1 MSILVFGHKSP
12 DTDSVASA
20 IALSYLKNQIGLN
33 TIPCILGNISKES
46 QYVLD
51 YFQLSTPKH
60 ILDVKVQV
68 KDLQYDF
75 ATGISPNK
83 SILSTYNLMENNELD
98 TVGVVDEGNKLL
110 GIISMKNIA
119 MGLIHGDFYHL
130 ETSLENLV
138 HDLEGQVLSGNKEFF
153 NGRVSI
159 VAYYYKTIEGI
170 LGENDI
176 VIVGDRY
183 DIIEYAIMSKV
194 QLIIITGGNE
204 IPQKYI
210 DLAISNNITMILVPK
225 DTYYI
230 SKVINMCNYTSR
242 IMRAT
247 NIIKFNEIEYLDEV
261 KDELSHSHFR
271 NYPVVDRKDRFLGFI
286 NRKHIMSP
294 TRKKV
299 ILVDHNE
306 YGQSAEGLEEAD
318 ILEIIDH
325 HKIGD
330 ISTSMPINFRNNNVG
345 STCTIVYSMY
355 MENGIEIPFEIA
367 GTLLSGILSDTL
379 LFKSPTTTDIDRKA
393 VEQLNKIVELNINDF
408 AMDMFKVGTSLEGQ
422 SIEEIFY
429 KDFKEFQLSTCKTGI
444 SQVFTLDI
452 DDVFNRKELFI
463 NYIKK
468 VHKQM
473 NYDITLLLITDILKE
488 GSYILYQSKH
498 NTVIPSA
505 FDVIDEQGAFVEDV
519 VSRKKQVIP
528 KLLNAIELIK

>member
-33 TIPCILGNISKES
+33 TTPCVLGSISKES

-51 YFQLSTPKH
+51 YFQLPAPKY
-60 ILDVKVQV
+60 ISDVKVQV

-75 ATGISPNK
+75 ANGISPKK
-83 SILSTYNLMENNELD
+83 SILSTYNLMEDNALE
-98 TVGVVDEGNKLL
+98 TVGVVDENNKLL

-130 ETSLENLV
+130 ETSLENIV
-138 HDLEGQVLSGNKEFF
+138 QDLKGQVLSGDKEFF
-153 NGRVSI
+153 DGRVSI
-159 VAYYYKTIEGI
+159 VAYYFKTIKDH
-170 LGENDI
+170 LGEDDI

-183 DIIEYAIMSKV
+183 DIIECAIMSKV
-194 QLIIITGGNE
+194 QLIIITGGNK

-210 DLAISNNITMILVPK
+210 DLAIANNITMILVPK

-230 SKVINMCNYTSR
+230 SKVINLCNYTSS
-242 IMRAT
+242 IMRTT
-247 NIIKFNEIEYLDEV
+247 NIVKFNEIEYLDEV
-261 KDELSHSHFR
+261 KDELSQSHFR
-271 NYPVVDRKDRFLGFI
+271 NYPVIDNEDKFLGFI
-286 NRKHIMSP
+286 NRKHIMNP
-294 TRKKV
+294 TTKKV

-306 YGQSAEGLEEAD
+306 YGQSAEGLEEAE

-345 STCTIVYSMY
+345 STCTIIYSMY
-355 MENGIEIPFEIA
+355 KENGVEVPFEIA
-367 GTLLSGILSDTL
+367 GALLSGILSDTL

-393 VEQLNKIVELNINDF
+393 VEELNMILELNIDDY
-408 AMDMFKVGTSLEGQ
+408 AMDMFKFGTSLEGQ

-452 DDVFNRKELFI
+452 DDVFNRKDLFI

-468 VHKQM
+468 IHKRM
-473 NYDITLLLITDILKE
+473 NYDITLLLITDILNE

-498 NTVIPSA
+498 NSLVPSA
-505 FDVIDEQGAFVEDV
+505 FNVADEQGIFTEGV

-528 KLLNAIELIK
+528 KLLNAIQLLK

>member
-1 MSILVFGHKSP
+1 MSILVFGHRSP

-20 IALSYLKNQIGLN
+20 IALSYLKNQTGLT
-33 TIPCILGNISKES
+33 TIPCMLGSISKES

-51 YFQLSTPKH
+51 YFQLPTPKY
-60 ILDVKVQV
+60 ISDVKVQV

-75 ATGISPNK
+75 ANGISPNK
-83 SILSTYNLMENNELD
+83 SILSTYNLMENNALE
-98 TVGVVDEGNKLL
+98 TVGIVDGDNKLL

-119 MGLIHGDFYHL
+119 MGLIEGDFCHL

-138 HDLEGQVLSGNKEFF
+138 NDLNGKVLSGHKDFF
-153 NGRVSI
+153 NGHISVI
-159 VAYYYKTIEGI
+159 AYYYKTIAGH

-183 DIIEYAIMSKV
+183 DIIECAIEAKV

-210 DLAISNNITMILVPK
+210 DLANSNNVTMILVPK

-230 SKVINMCNYTSR
+230 SKVINMCNYTSS
-242 IMRAT
+242 IMRT
-247 NIIKFNEIEYLDEV
+247 TDIIKFNEMEYLDEV
-261 KDELSHSHFR
+261 KEELNHSHFR
-271 NYPVVDRKDRFLGFI
+271 NYPVIDNENRFLGFI
-286 NRKHIMSP
+286 NRKHVMNP

-306 YGQSAEGLEEAD
+306 YGQSAEGLTEAE
-318 ILEIIDH
+318 ILEIVDH

-345 STCTIVYSMY
+345 STCTIVYNMY
-355 MENGIEIPFEIA
+355 RENNVEIPFEIA
-367 GTLLSGILSDTL
+367 GALLSGILSDTL
-379 LFKSPTTTDIDRKA
+379 LFKSPTTTDVDKKA
-393 VEQLNKIVELNINDF
+393 VEELNKIVELDIDEY
-408 AMDMFKVGTSLEGQ
+408 AMDMFKYGTSLEGQ

-429 KDFKEFQLSTCKTGI
+429 KDFKEFQLGNYKTGI

-452 DDVFNRKELFI
+452 DDVFNRKEFFI
-463 NYIKK
+463 NYIQKI
-468 VHKQM
+468 HKQM
-473 NYDITLLLITDILKE
+473 YYDITLLLITDILKE
-488 GSYILYQSKH
+488 GSYVLYQTKH
-498 NTVIPSA
+498 STIVTHA
-505 FDVIDEQGAFVEDV
+505 FNIADIQGAFAEGI

-528 KLLNAIELIK
+528 KLLDAIQIIK

>member
-1 MSILVFGHKSP
+1 MSILVFGHKNP

-33 TIPCILGNISKES
+33 TTPCVLGNISKES

-51 YFQLSTPKH
+51 YFQLTTPSY
-60 ILDVKVQV
+60 IPDVKIQV

-75 ATGISPNK
+75 AKGISPKK
-83 SILSTYNLMENNELD
+83 SILSTYNLMENASLD
-98 TVGVVDEGNKLL
+98 TVAVVDENEKLL

-119 MGLIHGDFYHL
+119 MGLIYGDFYHL

-138 HDLEGQVLSGNKEFF
+138 KDLQGKVLSGNRELF
-153 NGRVSI
+153 NGNVSV
-159 VAYYYKTIEGI
+159 VAYYYKTVEGH

-194 QLIIITGGNE
+194 QLIIITGGKE
-204 IPQKYI
+204 IPEKYI
-210 DLAISNNITMILVPK
+210 DMAKSNNITMILVPK

-230 SKVINMCNYTSR
+230 SKVINMCNYITK
-242 IMRAT
+242 IMRT
-247 NIIKFNEIEYLDEV
+247 KNIIKFNEMEYLEEV

-271 NYPVVDRKDRFLGFI
+271 NYPVIDNQSKFLGFI
-286 NRKHIMSP
+286 NRKHIMNP

-306 YGQSAEGLEEAD
+306 YGQSAEGLEEAE

-330 ISTSMPINFRNNNVG
+330 ISTSMPINFRNSPVG
-345 STCTIVYSMY
+345 STCTMVYWMY
-355 MENGIEIPFEIA
+355 KEHNVEIPFNIA
-367 GTLLSGILSDTL
+367 GALLSGILSDTL
-379 LFKSPTTTDIDRKA
+379 LFKSPTTTDVDKKA
-393 VEQLNKIVELNINDF
+393 VEELNQIVELDIDQY
-408 AMDMFKVGTSLEGQ
+408 AMDMFKFGTSLEGQ

-429 KDFKEFQLSTCKTGI
+429 KDFKEFQLEAFKTGI

-452 DDVFNRKELFI
+452 DDVFNRKDLFI

-468 VHKQM
+468 VHKRM
-473 NYDITLLLITDILKE
+473 NYDITLLLVTDILKE
-488 GSYILYQSKH
+488 GSYILYQCKH
-498 NTVIPSA
+498 SSVIPSA
-505 FDVIDEQGAFVEDV
+505 FDTQDEQGVFAKGV

-528 KLLNAIELIK
+528 KLLNAIQMIK

>member
-20 IALSYLKNQIGLN
+20 IALSHLKNQLGYN
-33 TIPCILGNISKES
+33 TMPCVLGNISKES

-51 YFQLSTPKH
+51 YFQLPTPRY
-60 ILDVKVQV
+60 ISDVKIQV

-75 ATGISPNK
+75 AKGISPKK
-83 SILSTYNLMENNELD
+83 SILSTYNLMENNSLE
-98 TVGVVDEGNKLL
+98 TIGVVDEDNKLL

-138 HDLEGQVLSGNKEFF
+138 QDLKGTVLSGNKEFF
-153 NGRVSI
+153 DGRVSV

-183 DIIEYAIMSKV
+183 DIIECAIMSKV

-210 DLAISNNITMILVPK
+210 DLAQINNITMILVPK

-242 IMRAT
+242 IMRT
-247 NIIKFNEIEYLDEV
+247 QNIIKFNEIEYIDEV

-271 NYPVVDRKDRFLGFI
+271 NYPVIDNEGKFLGFI
-286 NRKHIMSP
+286 NRNHIMNP

-306 YGQSAEGLEEAD
+306 YSQSAEGLDEAD

-330 ISTSMPINFRNNNVG
+330 ISTSMPINFRNNPVG
-345 STCTIVYSMY
+345 STCTIIFWMY
-355 MENGIEIPFEIA
+355 REHNIEIPFEIA
-367 GTLLSGILSDTL
+367 GALLSGILSDTL
-379 LFKSPTTTDIDRKA
+379 LFKSPTTTDMDKKA
-393 VEQLNKIVELNINDF
+393 VEELNKIVKLNIDDF
-408 AMDMFKVGTSLEGQ
+408 AMDMFKFGTSLEGQ

-429 KDFKEFQLSTCKTGI
+429 KDFKEFQLETFKTGI

-452 DDVFNRKELFI
+452 DDVFNRKDLFI

-468 VHKQM
+468 VHKRM
-473 NYDITLLLITDILKE
+473 NYDITLLLVTDILKE
-488 GSYILYQSKH
+488 GSYILYQCKH
-498 NTVIPSA
+498 NSVIPSA
-505 FDVIDEQGAFVEDV
+505 FEVSDEQGVFAKEV

-528 KLLNAIELIK
+528 KLLNAIQLIK

>member
-1 MSILVFGHKSP
+1 
-12 DTDSVASA
+12 
-20 IALSYLKNQIGLN
+20 
-33 TIPCILGNISKES
+33 
-46 QYVLD
+46 
-51 YFQLSTPKH
+51 
-60 ILDVKVQV
+60 
-68 KDLQYDF
+68 
-75 ATGISPNK
+75 
-83 SILSTYNLMENNELD
+83 
-98 TVGVVDEGNKLL
+98 
-110 GIISMKNIA
+110 
-119 MGLIHGDFYHL
+119 
-130 ETSLENLV
+130 
-138 HDLEGQVLSGNKEFF
+138 
-153 NGRVSI
+153 
-159 VAYYYKTIEGI
+159 
-170 LGENDI
+170 
-176 VIVGDRY
+176 
-183 DIIEYAIMSKV
+183 
-194 QLIIITGGNE
+194 
-204 IPQKYI
+204 
-210 DLAISNNITMILVPK
+210 
-225 DTYYI
+225 
-230 SKVINMCNYTSR
+230 
-242 IMRAT
+242 
-247 NIIKFNEIEYLDEV
+247 
-261 KDELSHSHFR
+261 
-271 NYPVVDRKDRFLGFI
+271 
-286 NRKHIMSP
+286 
-294 TRKKV
+294 
-299 ILVDHNE
+299 
-306 YGQSAEGLEEAD
+306 
-318 ILEIIDH
+318 
-325 HKIGD
+325 
-330 ISTSMPINFRNNNVG
+330 
-345 STCTIVYSMY
+345 MY